1 MRISD
6 WNSNVCTSDLPD
18 EAAPSSDDGLGQCNL
33 RIGQLILPVFAIDH
47 AHIVAVQSPLPAVKT
62 AMKFLHL
69 SATFGQAAAT
79 MHADVMEAFYSIRRG
94 AHDRERVFE
103 NVECDEVA
111 DVRDLQI
118 GRASCRDRGWQYV

>member
-18 EAAPSSDDGLGQCNL
+18 EAAPSIDEGLGQCNL
-33 RIGQLILPVFAIDH
+33 RIGQLLLPVLAIDH

-62 AMKFLHL
+62 AMKFLNL

-79 MHADVMEAFYSIRRG
+79 MHADVMEAFYSIRRSE
-94 AHDRERVFE
+94 ERRDGK
-103 NVECDEVA
+103 ECV
-111 DVRDLQI
+111 
-118 GRASCRDRGWQYV
+118 SKCRSGWCR